1 MDHEPYKIVYKFSLN
16 NGQEK
21 FFNIL
26 LNPETI
32 SIIQHQPEPLP
43 DWAKLKYHQCKC
55 CPLET
60 LGNPYCP
67 VAVNISHIVEE
78 FKDSVSYDDCLVSC
92 STPERTYLKK
102 TSIMEGISS
111 ILGIIMATSNC
122 PIMDFFKPM
131 ARFHLPFSTSDETA
145 VRVTSMFLL
154 QQYLEYGNDGADNI
168 NLNKL
173 EQHYNK
179 VNKVNEGILKRIS
192 SLGSKDADKNAI
204 IMLHSLSQIFSLEI
218 NYSLESI
225 AHLFTAQ
232 NKIIHTVIKDVRN

>member
-1 MDHEPYKIVYKFSLN
+1 MDHDPYKIVYKFSLN
-16 NGQEK
+16 NGQKK

-32 SIIQHQPEPLP
+32 SIIQHQSEPLP
-43 DWAKLKYHQCKC
+43 DWAKLEYHQCEC

-67 VAVNISHIVEE
+67 VAVNISNIVEE
-78 FKDSVSYDDCLVSC
+78 FKDSVSYDECLVTC

-122 PIMDFFKPM
+122 PIMDLFKPM
-131 ARFHLPFSTSDETA
+131 ARFHLPFSTSDETT
-145 VRVTSMFLL
+145 VRSASMFLL
-154 QQYLEYGNDGADNI
+154 RQYLEYGNDNADNI

-179 VNKVNEGILKRIS
+179 VNKVNVGIFKRIS

-218 NYSLESI
+218 NYNLESI
-225 AHLFTAQ
+225 AHLFTTQ
-232 NKIIHTVIKDVRN
+232 NKSK

>member
-1 MDHEPYKIVYKFSLN
+1 MDHEAYKIVYKFRLT
-16 NGQEK
+16 NGQK
-21 FFNIL
+21 KLFNIL
-26 LNPETI
+26 IDPETI
-32 SIIQHQPEPLP
+32 SMIRSQLESLP
-43 DWAKLKYHQCKC
+43 DWAKLEYHQCEC
-55 CPLET
+55 CPLEAIEH
-60 LGNPYCP
+60 PYCP
-67 VAVNISHIVEE
+67 IAVNIANIVEE

-92 STPERTYLKK
+92 TTPERIYLKK
-102 TSIMEGISS
+102 TSVMEGISS

-131 ARFHLPFSTSDETA
+131 ARFHLPFFTSDETT

-154 QQYLEYGNDGADNI
+154 RQYLEYGNDSADNI

-179 VNKVNEGILKRIS
+179 VNKVNEGIFKRIS

-218 NYSLESI
+218 HYSLESI
-225 AHLFTAQ
+225 THLFTAQ
-232 NKIIHTVIKDVRN
+232 NKTK

>member
-32 SIIQHQPEPLP
+32 SIIQHQSEPLP

-67 VAVNISHIVEE
+67 VAVNISNIVEE

-154 QQYLEYGNDGADNI
+154 QQYLEYGNDSADNI

>member
-16 NGQEK
+16 NGQK
-21 FFNIL
+21 KLFNIL

-32 SIIQHQPEPLP
+32 SIIQHQSEPLP
-43 DWAKLKYHQCKC
+43 DWAKLEYHQCEC

-67 VAVNISHIVEE
+67 IAVNIANIVEE

-154 QQYLEYGNDGADNI
+154 QQYFKYGNDSVHNV

-173 EQHYNK
+173 EQYYNK
-179 VNKVNEGILKRIS
+179 VNTVNEGIFKRIS

-204 IMLHSLSQIFSLEI
+204 VMLHSLSQIFSQEI
-218 NYSLESI
+218 NYSLESV

-232 NKIIHTVIKDVRN
+232 NKTK

>member
-1 MDHEPYKIVYKFSLN
+1 
-16 NGQEK
+16 
-21 FFNIL
+21 
-26 LNPETI
+26 
-32 SIIQHQPEPLP
+32 
-43 DWAKLKYHQCKC
+43 
-55 CPLET
+55 
-60 LGNPYCP
+60 
-67 VAVNISHIVEE
+67 
-78 FKDSVSYDDCLVSC
+78 
-92 STPERTYLKK
+92 
-102 TSIMEGISS
+102 MEGISS

-154 QQYLEYGNDGADNI
+154 QQYLEYGNDSADNI

>member
-1 MDHEPYKIVYKFSLN
+1 VDHEPYKIVYKFSLN

-32 SIIQHQPEPLP
+32 SIIQHQSEPLP

-67 VAVNISHIVEE
+67 VAVNISNIVEE

-154 QQYLEYGNDGADNI
+154 QQYLEYGNDSADNI

>member
-1 MDHEPYKIVYKFSLN
+1 VDHEPYKIVYKFSLN

-32 SIIQHQPEPLP
+32 SIIQHQSEPLP

-67 VAVNISHIVEE
+67 VAVNISNIVEE

-154 QQYLEYGNDGADNI
+154 QQYLEYGNDSADNI

-232 NKIIHTVIKDVRN
+232 NKTK

>member
-1 MDHEPYKIVYKFSLN
+1 VDHEPYKIVYQFSLN

-32 SIIQHQPEPLP
+32 SIIQHQSEPLP
-43 DWAKLKYHQCKC
+43 DWAKIEYHQYEC

-60 LGNPYCP
+60 IGNPYCP
-67 VAVNISHIVEE
+67 IAVNISNIVEE

-154 QQYLEYGNDGADNI
+154 RQYLEYGSDSAHKI

-173 EQHYNK
+173 EQHYNR
-179 VNKVNEGILKRIS
+179 VNKVNESIFKRIS

-204 IMLHSLSQIFSLEI
+204 IMLHSLSQIFSQEI

-225 AHLFTAQ
+225 VHIFTAQ
-232 NKIIHTVIKDVRN
+232 NKIK